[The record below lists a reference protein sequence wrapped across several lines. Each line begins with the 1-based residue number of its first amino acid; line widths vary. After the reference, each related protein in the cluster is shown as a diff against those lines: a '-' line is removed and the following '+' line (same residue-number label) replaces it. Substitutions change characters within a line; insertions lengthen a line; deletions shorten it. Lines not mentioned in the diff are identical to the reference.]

1 MKRLI
6 TTIYVVCLGFLVV
19 AQPPRPADP
28 QSKPITI
35 SNVTIHV
42 GNGEVIENG
51 FISFNEGKIT
61 NVGSG
66 TPASGE
72 NQELMDGNGKHV
84 YPGLIMPSIRIG
96 LEDIGAVRATRDY
109 QEVGAITPHVRSQIA
124 YNTDSEMLPTYRF
137 NGILTAQVAPG
148 GGSVTGTS
156 SIMMLDAWN
165 WEDATYAKDDAIHIN
180 WPSKTFGPRWWRGE
194 TERRPNNNYD
204 DQVAAVLNLFDEAEA
219 YFAGDNDPVNLKLEA
234 MKGVLDGSQKVWV
247 YANDATSIIESIT
260 SIKAKGIE
268 DIVLVGGRDAYYVK
282 DLLLDNDI
290 PVVLDNIHRRPS
302 REEEPIDWPYQL
314 PGLLTEAGIKVSL
327 RHSGML
333 SRGRNLPF
341 YAGTAA
347 AYGMDKEEALKMITS
362 NAADALGVSDR
373 LGTLEQGKDATLLL
387 VEGDI
392 LDMRSSKI
400 QKAFIQGRDVIIEGK
415 QQVLY
420 ERFKAKYAE

>member
-219 YFAGDNDPVNLKLEA
+219 YFAGDNDPVNLKLDA